1 LTAHFV
7 AAILLATRLPAYPT
21 AFQVIPMKRF
31 QAVCVFSTIA
41 SAMLA
46 AQSNPVTLIYQP
58 LSPVAVQPGQPRFQL
73 TVHGTGF
80 VSGAVVRWNEKA
92 LQTRFVSSSKL
103 KAVVPAAAIA
113 KASTASVT
121 VANPGV
127 IASNVI
133 YFSVRKPS
141 STVTLETG
149 PQSVEGGQVVVGD
162 FNNDQRPDI
171 LVKAAD
177 QFADVYLHG
186 KNGNLVKVPGPE
198 WGGTEFVLPTAA
210 DLTADFN
217 GDGNLDAS
225 LCTNDGS
232 VGSGCTIYL
241 GDGKGGLT
249 VAPGYASVG
258 GIGSVADINHDGI
271 LDYVVSECDF
281 SSCAL
286 HFYFGNGD
294 GTFNTTGIGI
304 PIASDSGSP
313 VLGDFN
319 GDGKIDLAVP
329 LGNGMIGVLLG
340 NGDGTFRRELDYP
353 VTNSGALAVADV
365 NGDGILDIVT
375 NGVSV
380 LLGKGDGTFTAG
392 PSISVPSASTIHLAD
407 FNGDGKLDLVT
418 VTLDSSFNQT
428 MQILLGDGT
437 GSFSIPITFA
447 EGQSYWY
454 PEIGI
459 ADLNNDGGL
468 DFILG
473 GQASSTVLLQK

>member
-1 LTAHFV
+1 
-7 AAILLATRLPAYPT
+7 
-21 AFQVIPMKRF
+21 MKRSRL
-31 QAVCVFSTIA
+31 VCVFLMLMIA

-46 AQSNPVTLIYQP
+46 AQSNPVAMIYQP
-58 LSPVAVQPGQPRFQL
+58 LTPATVQPGQPGFQL
-73 TVHGTGF
+73 TVRGTGF
-80 VSGAVVRWNEKA
+80 VSGAVVEWNGKA
-92 LQTRFVSSSKL
+92 LQTKFVSSSKL
-103 KAVVPAAAIA
+103 RAAVPAEAIA

-121 VANPGV
+121 VVNPGV

-133 YFSVRKPS
+133 YFSVREPS
-141 STVTLETG
+141 STVNLVTG
-149 PQSVEGGQVVVGD
+149 PQSVEGGQVVIGD

-171 LVKAAD
+171 LVKATD
-177 QFADVYLHG
+177 QFADIYLDG
-186 KNGNLVKVPGPE
+186 KNGNLVKVLGPE

-232 VGSGCTIYL
+232 TSSGCAIYL

-249 VAPGYASVG
+249 VAPNYSEVG
-258 GIGSVADINHDGI
+258 GIGSVADINGDGI
-271 LDYVVSECDF
+271 LDYVTSEEAAGDDG
-281 SSCAL
+281 CAL

-294 GTFNTTGIGI
+294 GTFNTTGIGTSL
-304 PIASDSGSP
+304 ANNSGSP
-313 VLGDFN
+313 VFGDFN

-329 LGNGMIGVLLG
+329 LGNGKIGILLG
-340 NGDGTFRRELDYP
+340 KGDGTFRKEVDYP
-353 VTNSGALAVADV
+353 VANFGQLAVADV
-365 NGDGILDIVT
+365 NGDGFLDIVT

-392 PSISVPSASTIHLAD
+392 PSISVPSAYTIQLAD
-407 FNGDGKLDLVT
+407 VNGDGQLDLVT
-418 VTLDSSFNQT
+418 VTIDSNYNQT
-428 MQILLGDGT
+428 LQILLGDGT
-437 GSFSIPITFA
+437 GVFASPITFA

-468 DFILG
+468 DFVLG
-473 GQASSTVLLQK
+473 GQSSSTVLLQK